1 MEQLRGLIEEKVR
14 IKVRPYGSSYEQLVV
29 DISGGRGALKV
40 VGWKRHGQY
49 TPDIN
54 S

>member
-29 DISGGRGALKV
+29 DISAPPCEESRTRTLVIRAEYAPAV
-40 VGWKRHGQY
+40 
-49 TPDIN
+49 
-54 S
+54 